1 MITRCSYYA
10 KLVNDLVTRTIAGT
24 FVEGGAIAYNCVKIW
39 NSFSHK
45 VVLTYFNQFY
55 QNINYSVTR
64 KAKSYSTTTM
74 VLHSSSSSE

>member
-45 VVLTYFNQFY
+45 VCKECLDTHDD
-55 QNINYSVTR
+55 
-64 KAKSYSTTTM
+64 KAMIYTDNVDDLSRSS
-74 VLHSSSSSE
+74 HSSDRIS